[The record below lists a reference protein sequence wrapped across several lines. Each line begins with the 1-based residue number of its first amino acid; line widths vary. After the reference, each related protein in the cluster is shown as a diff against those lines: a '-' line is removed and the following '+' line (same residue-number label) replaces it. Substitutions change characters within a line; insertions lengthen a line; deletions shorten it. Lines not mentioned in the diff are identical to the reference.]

1 MRRILPTLPALEAFE
16 AVARLGHD
24 TKAADELGRT
34 QSAVSR
40 QVANL
45 ESFARRPLFVRDE
58 KRLILNEAGDF
69 FFEAVSRVL
78 NELEIETAR
87 LLTFGSMDRVL
98 RLGVLPT
105 FGSRW
110 LMPRLASFTHEY
122 DDIELHLVRGLSRSD
137 FARLRVD
144 AAIECSPEAPSD
156 LKAHRLV
163 TEEILAVVTPEHYEE
178 VTASGAVFNKLY
190 MPSRPELWGKW
201 LEGYGAP
208 VGQAGLRFENY
219 SMMIEAASLGLG
231 VAVLPTLYIAKELAS
246 KRLISP
252 FGSPIQSGRTYWL
265 TFPAE
270 SESNAKVKEFANWLL
285 NQVAP

>member
-1 MRRILPTLPALEAFE
+1 
-16 AVARLGHD
+16 
-24 TKAADELGRT
+24 
-34 QSAVSR
+34 
-40 QVANL
+40 
-45 ESFARRPLFVRDE
+45 
-58 KRLILNEAGDF
+58 
-69 FFEAVSRVL
+69 
-78 NELEIETAR
+78 
-87 LLTFGSMDRVL
+87 
-98 RLGVLPT
+98 
-105 FGSRW
+105 
-110 LMPRLASFTHEY
+110 
-122 DDIELHLVRGLSRSD
+122 
-137 FARLRVD
+137 
-144 AAIECSPEAPSD
+144 
-156 LKAHRLV
+156 
-163 TEEILAVVTPEHYEE
+163 
-178 VTASGAVFNKLY
+178 

-285 NQVAP
+285 NGAEAHTSELQLLMRIHYAGF

>member
-1 MRRILPTLPALEAFE
+1 MYLL
-16 AVARLGHD
+16 VGY
-24 TKAADELGRT
+24 
-34 QSAVSR
+34 
-40 QVANL
+40 
-45 ESFARRPLFVRDE
+45 
-58 KRLILNEAGDF
+58 F
-69 FFEAVSRVL
+69 FFFSSRRRH
-78 NELEIETAR
+78 TRCA
-87 LLTFGSMDRVL
+87 
-98 RLGVLPT
+98 
-105 FGSRW
+105 
-110 LMPRLASFTHEY
+110 
-122 DDIELHLVRGLSRSD
+122 
-137 FARLRVD
+137 
-144 AAIECSPEAPSD
+144 
-156 LKAHRLV
+156 LV
-163 TEEILAVVTPEHYEE
+163 TGVQTCALPIC
-178 VTASGAVFNKLY
+178 
-190 MPSRPELWGKW
+190 PELWGKW